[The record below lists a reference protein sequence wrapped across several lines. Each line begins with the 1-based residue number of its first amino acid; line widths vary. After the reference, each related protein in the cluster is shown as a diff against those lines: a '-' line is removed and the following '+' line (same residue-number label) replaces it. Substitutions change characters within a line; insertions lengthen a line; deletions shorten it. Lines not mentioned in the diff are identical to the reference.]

1 MTLPFGTRVTSC
13 PNGKTTLHGVIVGCG
28 STGLDG
34 IESYVVAWKHQA
46 LAARP
51 TWHFSTEL
59 TVVPDDK
66 PDVRALANEAGLM
79 CPDDRDGTDLMRWLF
94 ECLRGAYD
102 HLESID
108 RLLPFQPGRE
118 YTERVQGLLNDV
130 AAARQEVNV
139 ARARAEET
147 RRELEARTLR
157 VVTTLNPNGQD
168 VVWGRVLEDGSIAGV
183 PRPHRR
189 VPRDRDDVAVAYII
203 GPDPNTLLEGL

>member
-1 MTLPFGTRVTSC
+1 MTIPFGTRVIL
-13 PNGKTTLHGVIVGCG
+13 NGHPECVGVVIDLGA
-28 STGLDG
+28 SAA
-34 IESYVVAWKHQA
+34 ESYVVAWHHHKTNP
-46 LAARP
+46 LRP
-51 TWHFSTEL
+51 WYFRPEL
-59 TVVPDDK
+59 TVISNDR
-66 PDVRALANEAGLM
+66 PDVRDVANEAGLM

-118 YTERVQGLLNDV
+118 YTERVQGLLNEV
-130 AAARQEVNV
+130 TAARQEVNV

-147 RRELEARTLR
+147 RQELEARTLR
-157 VVTTLNPNGQD
+157 VVTSLNPNGQD
-168 VVWGRVLEDGSIAGV
+168 VVWGRVLDDGSIAGV
-183 PRPHRR
+183 PRPHRL